1 MLDPRIRDDLR
12 ATWTQ
17 MMERGELLT
26 EDRLRTCYDLFR
38 RRFGPEVLA
47 GLDGEA
53 LLRTMHEHGNRDS
66 LVYWIEFKDD
76 EEFPA
81 TFGSIAGGSALKF
94 GLYFRK
100 ETGQWM
106 TGHPH
111 QQQALSVDQ
120 AVAMARRHRDQL
132 IAGANL
138 LDSLPV
144 EATADDYARLQQ
156 QMDQVAPDV
165 SRLAWGHTLLDA
177 KYRDLWEKSLPPE
190 MLYQLA
196 IYALTQPG
204 ENPVSIILYPS
215 VTEAARDQV
224 VEFRA
229 ALDGIAKAS
238 VILRPVHL
246 LRLDGLLRA
255 GSGVGAER
263 QRQRQ
268 EMVAGL
274 IRGVR

>member
-1 MLDPRIRDDLR
+1 
-12 ATWTQ
+12 
-17 MMERGELLT
+17 
-26 EDRLRTCYDLFR
+26 
-38 RRFGPEVLA
+38 
-47 GLDGEA
+47 
-53 LLRTMHEHGNRDS
+53 
-66 LVYWIEFKDD
+66 
-76 EEFPA
+76 
-81 TFGSIAGGSALKF
+81 
-94 GLYFRK
+94 
-100 ETGQWM
+100 M

-111 QQQALSVDQ
+111 QQQALIVDQ

-177 KYRDLWEKSLPPE
+177 EYRDLWEQSLPRE

-215 VTEAARDQV
+215 VTEAAQDQV
-224 VEFRA
+224 VEFRG

-246 LRLDGLLRA
+246 LRLNGLLRA
-255 GSGVGAER
+255 GSGVEAER
-263 QRQRQ
+263 GRQA
-268 EMVAGL
+268 MVASL
-274 IRGVR
+274 IRGVG